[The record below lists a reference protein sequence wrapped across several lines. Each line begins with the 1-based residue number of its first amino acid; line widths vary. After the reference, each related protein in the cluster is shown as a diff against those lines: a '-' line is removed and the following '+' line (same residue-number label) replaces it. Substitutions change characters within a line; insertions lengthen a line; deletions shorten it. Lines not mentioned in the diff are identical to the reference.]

1 MKFMMRSLIWPLS
14 DALEG
19 CAGLVFDNAL
29 LGHYQLCQYSYAKV
43 DILWRCPGGDRVLSS
58 A

>member
-1 MKFMMRSLIWPLS
+1 MMRSLIWPLS

-19 CAGLVFDNAL
+19 CAGPVLDNAL